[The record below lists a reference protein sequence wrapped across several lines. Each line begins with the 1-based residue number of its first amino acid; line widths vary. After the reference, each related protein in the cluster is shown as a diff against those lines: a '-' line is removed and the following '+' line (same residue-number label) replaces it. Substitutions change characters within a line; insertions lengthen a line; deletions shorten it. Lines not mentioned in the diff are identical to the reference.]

1 MRPPEP
7 LADDRS
13 RGADPAEASGVAPAA
28 GAASEAA
35 EASPGDPASGAGAVR
50 RAAPGLATLLAYR
63 RDWLA
68 HDVVAGLVL
77 TAVLIPVGMGYAA
90 AAGLPAIHGLYATI
104 VPLAVYALLGPSRIM
119 VLGPDSTL
127 TAVIAATVLPL
138 AAGSLERAIVLAGAL
153 ALLTGACQVLIG
165 IARLGRLADLFSKPI
180 RIGFLNAIAATV
192 LLGQLPLLLGV
203 EVDAQT
209 LFGRIAGLARAVIVR
224 DVDVLALAVGGGVL
238 ATILAMRRW
247 RPRWPGVLLAVAGAT
262 LASSAL
268 DLPARGLAVIGALP
282 QGLPALRIPWVGAGD
297 LASLLPGAA
306 AIALLSFAD
315 TSVLSRSLAARGG
328 YRVDANR
335 EMLAVGAANLATGLF
350 QGFPISSSASRT
362 PVAEAAGSRT
372 QLTGLVGAATI
383 VALLLVAPG
392 LLRDLPQAALAA
404 VVITACLSFADVR
417 GMLSLWRLRRVEFAL
432 SMASFLGVA
441 LVGVIE
447 GIGLAI
453 ALSMAVVVW
462 KAWHPYRVTLVRVD
476 GRKGYHDASR
486 HPEGR
491 SVPGLVI
498 FRWDAPLFFANAELF
513 RDEVLGALARAGG
526 GTRMLLVAADAI
538 TDVDVTASDV
548 LVELDLELQRRGVEL
563 HFAGLK
569 GPVKDRLARFG
580 LSERFGTTH
589 YEETVGSA
597 VNRYRERYRV
607 DWRDWDEA

>member
-1 MRPPEP
+1 MSPPEP
-7 LADDRS
+7 LADARPRDPDPAADAA
-13 RGADPAEASGVAPAA
+13 GAPAADPAT
-28 GAASEAA
+28 
-35 EASPGDPASGAGAVR
+35 GAGASAR
-50 RAAPGLATLLAYR
+50 FAPGLATLRAYR
-63 RDWLA
+63 REWLA
-68 HDVVAGLVL
+68 RDVLAGLVL
-77 TAVLIPVGMGYAA
+77 TAVLIPVGMGYAVA
-90 AAGLPAIHGLYATI
+90 SGVPAIHGLYATI
-104 VPLAVYALLGPSRIM
+104 VPLAVYALFGPSRIM

-127 TAVIAATVLPL
+127 AAVIAAMVLPL
-138 AAGSLERAIVLAGAL
+138 AAGSVERAIALAGAL
-153 ALLTGACQVLIG
+153 ALLTGLCQATIG
-165 IARLGRLADLFSKPI
+165 FARLGRLADLFSKPI
-180 RIGFLNAIAATV
+180 RIGFLNAIALTV
-192 LLGQLPLLLGV
+192 LLGQLPRLLGV

-209 LFGRIAGLARAVIVR
+209 LFGRIAGLVRAALVR
-224 DVDVLALAVGGGVL
+224 EVDVLALAVGGGTL

-247 RPRWPGVLLAVAGAT
+247 RPGWPGVLMAVAGAT
-262 LASSAL
+262 FASAAL
-268 DLPARGLAVIGALP
+268 DLSARGLEVIGPLP
-282 QGLPALRIPWVGAGD
+282 QGLPALRIPQVGWSD
-297 LASLLPGAA
+297 LASLLPGAV

-328 YRVDANR
+328 YRVDQNR
-335 EMLAVGAANLATGLF
+335 EMLALGAANLATGLF

-383 VALLLVAPG
+383 VALLLVAPA
-392 LLRDLPQAALAA
+392 LLQDLPQAALAA

-462 KAWHPYRVTLVRVD
+462 KTWHPYRATLVRVD

-491 SVPGLVI
+491 AVPGLVI

-513 RDEVLGALARAGG
+513 RDEVLGALARADGAS
-526 GTRMLLVAADAI
+526 RMVLIAADAI
-538 TDVDVTASDV
+538 TDVDVTAADV
-548 LVELDLELQRRGVEL
+548 LVELDLALQRQGVEL
-563 HFAGLK
+563 HFAGIK
-569 GPVKDRLARFG
+569 GPVKDRLARLG
-580 LSERFGTTH
+580 LSGRFGATH

-607 DWRDWDEA
+607 DWRDWDES

>member
-1 MRPPEP
+1 MRAPEP
-7 LADDRS
+7 PSDDRPA
-13 RGADPAEASGVAPAA
+13 GPDLPADGVADAA
-28 GAASEAA
+28 GGPEPVAS
-35 EASPGDPASGAGAVR
+35 AGTAGR
-50 RAAPGLATLLAYR
+50 IAPGLATLLAYR
-63 RDWLA
+63 REWLA
-68 HDVVAGLVL
+68 RDVLAGLAL
-77 TAVLIPVGMGYAA
+77 TAVLIPVGMGYAV

-104 VPLAVYALLGPSRIM
+104 APLAVYALLGPSRIM

-138 AAGSLERAIVLAGAL
+138 AAGGVERAVALAGVL
-153 ALLTGACQVLIG
+153 ALLTGVCQALIG
-165 IARLGRLADLFSKPI
+165 VARLGRLADLFSKPI
-180 RIGFLNAIAATV
+180 RIGFLNAIALTV
-192 LLGQLPLLLGV
+192 MLGQLPRLLGV

-209 LFGRIAGLARAVIVR
+209 LFDRIAGLAHAALGRE
-224 DVDVLALAVGGGVL
+224 VDPLALAVGGAVL

-247 RPRWPGVLLAVAGAT
+247 LPRWPGVLLAVAGAT
-262 LASSAL
+262 IASGAL
-268 DLPARGLAVIGALP
+268 ELSARGLEVLGPLP
-282 QGLPALRIPWVGAGD
+282 QGLPAPSIPRVGWSD
-297 LASLLPGAA
+297 LPHLLPGAV

-328 YRVDANR
+328 YRVDPNR
-335 EMLAVGAANLATGLF
+335 EMLALGAANLATGLL

-383 VALLLVAPG
+383 VALLLLAPG
-392 LLRDLPQAALAA
+392 LLADLPQAALAA

-453 ALSMAVVVW
+453 MLSMAVVVW
-462 KAWHPYRVTLVRVD
+462 KAWHPYRATLVRVD

-491 SVPGLVI
+491 AVPGLVI

-513 RDEVLGALARAGG
+513 RDELLGALVRAGD
-526 GTRMLLVAADAI
+526 GTRMVLVAADAI
-538 TDVDVTASDV
+538 TDVDVTAADV
-548 LVELDLELQRRGVEL
+548 LVELDRALQRRGVDL

-569 GPVKDRLARFG
+569 GPVKDRLARLG
-580 LSERFGTTH
+580 LSDRFGGTH

-597 VNRYRERYRV
+597 VNRYRERYRI
-607 DWRDWDEA
+607 DWRDWDES